1 MTFPLTHHI
10 ANRDFL
16 RCPIQSRAIEGAFAA
31 ERLADVKQAF
41 ESYRQDWQAFHR
53 AFDEAGDNYR
63 AAHADELHLADE
75 IMFGLF
81 RDYRAAVAA
90 EHICIDLREAPHAA

>member
-1 MTFPLTHHI
+1 MTFPLSHHI
-10 ANRDFL
+10 SRHPM

-41 ESYRQDWQAFHR
+41 ESYRPYWQELEA
-53 AFDEAGDNYR
+53 AYASAGDNFR
-63 AAHADELHLADE
+63 AFLRDELEVART
-75 IMFGLF
+75 IIAGLF

-90 EHICIDLREAPHAA
+90 ETIAIEIERRAA

>member
-1 MTFPLTHHI
+1 MIDLHTHISRHPM
-10 ANRDFL
+10 

-41 ESYRQDWQAFHR
+41 ERYRQDWQAFHR

-63 AAHADELHLADE
+63 AAHEMELHLADE

-90 EHICIDLREAPHAA
+90 EHIASDLERKAA

>member
-1 MTFPLTHHI
+1 M
-10 ANRDFL
+10 

-63 AAHADELHLADE
+63 AAHEMELHLADE

-81 RDYRAAVAA
+81 GDYRAAVAA
-90 EHICIDLREAPHAA
+90 EHICINMERKAA

>member
-1 MTFPLTHHI
+1 MAYSLSHHI
-10 ANRDFL
+10 SKHPM
-16 RCPIQSRAIEGAFAA
+16 RCKIQSRAIEGAFAA

-41 ESYRQDWQAFHR
+41 ESYRQDWQDFHR
-53 AFDEAGDNYR
+53 AYDESGDNYR
-63 AAHADELHLADE
+63 AAHEMELHLSDE

-90 EHICIDLREAPHAA
+90 ERIASDLERKAA